1 MDPYKAEQ
9 EQIEDIKAWWR
20 ENGTSV
26 VAGILL
32 GIALLY
38 GWQAWQKYTQ
48 NKADANSFA
57 YEQLLSSLEQGQI
70 DKARAV
76 AGTLLSEESNTLYAA
91 LSALNLARQD
101 LEEGK
106 IDASH
111 AHLQWVLD
119 QKFSPELTHI
129 ARLRKA
135 RLFIVQEQFDK
146 AQILINGI
154 EVGKFKGSYAVI
166 QGDMALAQGKIDA
179 ARTIYTSALASEDLS
194 KEYRDLL
201 QRKVEDLGEQTPPVQ
216 ARPPTVTIVATPST
230 IRETV
235 LTVPTSPPAPTP
247 EVSVPLRI
255 PE

>member
-9 EQIEDIKAWWR
+9 QQIEDIKTWWR

-26 VAGILL
+26 IAGILL

-48 NKADANSFA
+48 SQADANSLA

-70 DKARAV
+70 DKGRTV
-76 AGTLLSEESNTLYAA
+76 AGKLLSEESNTLYAA

-119 QKFSPELTHI
+119 QKISPELTHI

-135 RLFIVQEQFDK
+135 RLFIAQEQFDK
-146 AQILINGI
+146 ADGLITG
-154 EVGKFKGSYAVI
+154 VDPGKFKASYAI
-166 QGDMALAQGKIDA
+166 LQGDIALAQGKVDV
-179 ARTIYTSALASEDLS
+179 ARTAYTSALTGEDLS

-201 QRKVEDLGEQTPPVQ
+201 QRKVDDLGEATPAVQ

-230 IRETV
+230 VRETV
-235 LTVPTSPPAPTP
+235 ITAPAPTSD
-247 EVSVPLRI
+247 VAIPLRA